1 MNPEYQRYHPK
12 WYRRRMP
19 IFWWL
24 GKWPYIKFIGREM
37 TSAFVAYAALV
48 LLVQVWTI
56 GHGAAAY
63 QAFQDWLASPVV
75 IGVHAAVLA
84 IVVFH
89 SVTWLSLAPQALVV
103 KLGKRRV
110 PDAIVLLAHY
120 GAWLLASVVVVWFFV
135 RA

>member
-1 MNPEYQRYHPK
+1 M
-12 WYRRRMP
+12 
-19 IFWWL
+19 
-24 GKWPYIKFIGREM
+24 
-37 TSAFVAYAALV
+37 
-48 LLVQVWTI
+48 
-56 GHGAAAY
+56 
-63 QAFQDWLASPVV
+63 V
-75 IGVHAAVLA
+75 IGLLAAVLG

-135 RA
+135 RV

>member
-1 MNPEYQRYHPK
+1 
-12 WYRRRMP
+12 
-19 IFWWL
+19 
-24 GKWPYIKFIGREM
+24 M
-37 TSAFVAYAALV
+37 TSVFVAYAAIV
-48 LLVQVWTI
+48 FLVQVWTI
-56 GHGAAAY
+56 GRGAVAY

-84 IVVFH
+84 IVLFH

-110 PDAIVLLAHY
+110 PDSIVLLAHY
-120 GAWLLASVVVVWFFV
+120 GAWVLASVAVIWFFT